1 MRPYTH
7 RISPD
12 GKAWFWWQIRAS
24 RIEYNNPNPV
34 MLVTTTDV
42 SPFKE
47 NETQLL
53 ESNERL
59 RSAFEQTT
67 QGMWE
72 VDLQSR
78 IFTLYHYSKSP
89 QVTAPPQGKF
99 PDFLIENGWIHPS
112 SVKHF
117 REFARELLEGRI
129 QGYGNF
135 IIQFQDTGCYS
146 WASLSYQR
154 LEDDAGAAR
163 AVGIIEKPP
172 QTMQGPRET
181 ILTEH
186 ALPDA
191 MTPYLVGVLHGNLS
205 RNSVEKYWM
214 EGRHAGRGTISC
226 AQALEQGRKKMFSED
241 DRRSLST
248 YFDAAQLLA
257 LFARGERICSMD
269 YRRVDGS
276 GSIGWVNCRMNL
288 AQDSL
293 TRDIHLYLWLLRA
306 DARHRYE
313 QELETPP
320 VRDAETGLYDRA
332 TTRALVEARMNQGMA
347 VPCAFALIQLE
358 GLDRLEQTSPRQG
371 SHPAAVLGP
380 RALVGQYTR
389 QELLMFFPEI
399 ANQDEVKQMLEGAF
413 AFVRTSLADVK
424 GMDSLG
430 FVAEVVAGDPAQAHE
445 AAVFLTRNMAS
456 TTAGEEGEPWR
467 LAVLPLK
474 NDQRMAGFLCIE
486 NPREHLED
494 AALAAMLVPHIAG
507 EEKRFHPQGQ
517 EQEDSGEALLLSLPN
532 LRSYTNAVCTLTSDA
547 YSSMGAVCLD
557 IPGLPSINGSLG
569 FAYGREVLQYVS
581 RALAD
586 LFGSTH
592 LFRTWDAEFV
602 TLCPNTTHEI
612 FLGRCN
618 RLRSVL
624 ECRYPKTVRVGYT
637 WADGVF
643 TGKELVNEARS
654 IMRCERVPLQ
664 YRQDCA
670 QGATLHSARDFI
682 RPKRFTVYFQPKVN
696 MTDGTV
702 TGAEALVRGLDE
714 RGRLVSS
721 GRFIPEM
728 EEKGLI
734 RDLDLYVLNRTL
746 AQLDQWRRKGLA
758 SLPVSVN
765 FSRFT
770 LSDPALPASVLAI
783 QSQYPLL
790 EPCLVEVEITE
801 SAGNVESKSLSDA
814 MDRFHQ
820 LGLQFALDD
829 FGSQYAN
836 VALLTHVKFNCLKL
850 DRTLIS
856 DLAGNRCS
864 QMLVR
869 DLVEICHTSGM
880 RCVAE
885 GVETQAQKEV
895 LLQAGCIY
903 GQGFL
908 FDPPLSAEAF
918 EKKYLHGT
926 QKQ

>member
-24 RIEYNNPNPV
+24 RIEYNNPYPV

-112 SVKHF
+112 SVKNF

-146 WASLSYQR
+146 WASLSYRR
-154 LEDDAGAAR
+154 LEDDAGAVR

-191 MTPYLVGVLHGNLS
+191 LTPYLVGALHGNLS

-226 AQALEQGRKKMFSED
+226 AQAMEQGRKKMFSED
-241 DRRSLST
+241 DRRSLSA
-248 YFDAAQLLA
+248 YFDVAQLLA

-276 GSIGWVNCRMNL
+276 GSIGWVNCLMNL

-389 QELLMFFPEI
+389 QELLVFFPE
-399 ANQDEVKQMLEGAF
+399 ANQDEAKQMLEGAF
-413 AFVRTSLADVK
+413 AFVRT
-424 GMDSLG
+424 
-430 FVAEVVAGDPAQAHE
+430 
-445 AAVFLTRNMAS
+445 
-456 TTAGEEGEPWR
+456 PWR
-467 LAVLPLK
+467 
-474 NDQRMAGFLCIE
+474 M
-486 NPREHLED
+486 
-494 AALAAMLVPHIAG
+494 
-507 EEKRFHPQGQ
+507 
-517 EQEDSGEALLLSLPN
+517 
-532 LRSYTNAVCTLTSDA
+532 
-547 YSSMGAVCLD
+547 
-557 IPGLPSINGSLG
+557 
-569 FAYGREVLQYVS
+569 
-581 RALAD
+581 
-586 LFGSTH
+586 
-592 LFRTWDAEFV
+592 
-602 TLCPNTTHEI
+602 
-612 FLGRCN
+612 
-618 RLRSVL
+618 
-624 ECRYPKTVRVGYT
+624 
-637 WADGVF
+637 
-643 TGKELVNEARS
+643 
-654 IMRCERVPLQ
+654 
-664 YRQDCA
+664 
-670 QGATLHSARDFI
+670 
-682 RPKRFTVYFQPKVN
+682 
-696 MTDGTV
+696 
-702 TGAEALVRGLDE
+702 
-714 RGRLVSS
+714 
-721 GRFIPEM
+721 
-728 EEKGLI
+728 
-734 RDLDLYVLNRTL
+734 
-746 AQLDQWRRKGLA
+746 
-758 SLPVSVN
+758 
-765 FSRFT
+765 
-770 LSDPALPASVLAI
+770 
-783 QSQYPLL
+783 
-790 EPCLVEVEITE
+790 
-801 SAGNVESKSLSDA
+801 
-814 MDRFHQ
+814 
-820 LGLQFALDD
+820 
-829 FGSQYAN
+829 
-836 VALLTHVKFNCLKL
+836 
-850 DRTLIS
+850 
-856 DLAGNRCS
+856 
-864 QMLVR
+864 
-869 DLVEICHTSGM
+869 
-880 RCVAE
+880 
-885 GVETQAQKEV
+885 
-895 LLQAGCIY
+895 
-903 GQGFL
+903 
-908 FDPPLSAEAF
+908 
-918 EKKYLHGT
+918 
-926 QKQ
+926 

>member
-1 MRPYTH
+1 MPQYSQDLPGKTQEGFQTVNTISLGGLLENMDSGVALLEMGETIRLIYVSPSFCRVLGVEAEHFPLPRSLAQIIHPDDWPHLEQTLRQGAAQGGHIQHTH

-24 RIEYNNPNPV
+24 RIEYNNPYPV

-112 SVKHF
+112 SVKLF

-146 WASLSYQR
+146 WASLSYRR
-154 LEDDAGAAR
+154 LEDDAGAVR

-241 DRRSLST
+241 DRRSLNA
-248 YFDAAQLLA
+248 YFDVAQLLA

-276 GSIGWVNCRMNL
+276 GSIGWVNCLMNL

-332 TTRALVEARMNQGMA
+332 TTRALVEARMDQGMA

-371 SHPAAVLGP
+371 SHPAAVLGAVLGP

-389 QELLMFFPEI
+389 QELLVFFPE
-399 ANQDEVKQMLEGAF
+399 ANQDEAKQMLEGAF

-424 GMDSLG
+424 GMDSLR
-430 FVAEVVAGDPAQAHE
+430 FVAGVVAGDAAQAHE
-445 AAVFLTRNMAS
+445 AAVIAQCHQLCQGWQNAS
-456 TTAGEEGEPWR
+456 SDIVAFSQEAGDWSQLRQSCPE
-467 LAVLPLK
+467 
-474 NDQRMAGFLCIE
+474 DQVTVQ
-486 NPREHLED
+486 
-494 AALAAMLVPHIAG
+494 AALPERPLTEEEKDTALKCVSAMLSAG
-507 EEKRFHPQGQ
+507 SSHASALPEGAGGRVLNPKHGFHDCRRGGGAMAFGCASPEKR
-517 EQEDSGEALLLSLPN
+517 
-532 LRSYTNAVCTLTSDA
+532 
-547 YSSMGAVCLD
+547 
-557 IPGLPSINGSLG
+557 
-569 FAYGREVLQYVS
+569 
-581 RALAD
+581 
-586 LFGSTH
+586 ST
-592 LFRTWDAEFV
+592 
-602 TLCPNTTHEI
+602 
-612 FLGRCN
+612 
-618 RLRSVL
+618 
-624 ECRYPKTVRVGYT
+624 
-637 WADGVF
+637 DG
-643 TGKELVNEARS
+643 
-654 IMRCERVPLQ
+654 RVPLHRESPGTPGGCSPGSHAGSPHCGGGKALSPPGPGTG
-664 YRQDCA
+664 RQWRGSFAEPAQPAFLYQCRMHPYLGCIQLHGRGVPGYSRSA
-670 QGATLHSARDFI
+670 VHQWQPGLCVRQGGFAICFQGAGGPFREHPSFSHL
-682 RPKRFTVYFQPKVN
+682 
-696 MTDGTV
+696 
-702 TGAEALVRGLDE
+702 
-714 RGRLVSS
+714 GR
-721 GRFIPEM
+721 
-728 EEKGLI
+728 
-734 RDLDLYVLNRTL
+734 
-746 AQLDQWRRKGLA
+746 
-758 SLPVSVN
+758 
-765 FSRFT
+765 
-770 LSDPALPASVLAI
+770 
-783 QSQYPLL
+783 
-790 EPCLVEVEITE
+790 
-801 SAGNVESKSLSDA
+801 
-814 MDRFHQ
+814 
-820 LGLQFALDD
+820 
-829 FGSQYAN
+829 
-836 VALLTHVKFNCLKL
+836 
-850 DRTLIS
+850 
-856 DLAGNRCS
+856 
-864 QMLVR
+864 
-869 DLVEICHTSGM
+869 
-880 RCVAE
+880 
-885 GVETQAQKEV
+885 
-895 LLQAGCIY
+895 
-903 GQGFL
+903 
-908 FDPPLSAEAF
+908 
-918 EKKYLHGT
+918 
-926 QKQ
+926 

>member
-1 MRPYTH
+1 MEAEHFPLPRPLAQIIHPDDWPHLEQTLRQGAAQGGHIQHTH

-24 RIEYNNPNPV
+24 RIEYNNPYPV

-72 VDLQSR
+72 VDLQCR

-112 SVKHF
+112 SVKNF

-146 WASLSYQR
+146 WASLSYRR

-191 MTPYLVGVLHGNLS
+191 LTPYLVGVLHGNLS

-241 DRRSLST
+241 DRRSLSA
-248 YFDAAQLLA
+248 YFDVAQLLA
-257 LFARGERICSMD
+257 LFARGKRICSMD

-371 SHPAAVLGP
+371 SYPAAVLGAVLGP

-389 QELLMFFPEI
+389 QELLVFFPE

-424 GMDSLG
+424 GMDSLR
-430 FVAEVVAGDPAQAHE
+430 FVAGVVAGDAAQAHE
-445 AAVFLTRNMAS
+445 AAVIAQCHQLCQGWQNASSDIVAFSQEAGDWSQLRQSCPEDQVTVQEALPERPLTEEEKD
-456 TTAGEEGEPWR
+456 TA
-467 LAVLPLK
+467 LK
-474 NDQRMAGFLCIE
+474 CVS
-486 NPREHLED
+486 
-494 AALAAMLVPHIAG
+494 AMLSAG
-507 EEKRFHPQGQ
+507 SSHASALPEGAGGRVLNPKHGFHDCRRGGGAMAFGCASPEKRSTDGRVPLYRESPGTPGGCSPGSHAGSPHCG
-517 EQEDSGEALLLSLPN
+517 GGKALSLPGPGTGRQWRGSFAEPAQPAF
-532 LRSYTNAVCTLTSDA
+532 LYQCRMHPYLGCIQLHGHGVPGYSRPAVHQWQ
-547 YSSMGAVCLD
+547 
-557 IPGLPSINGSLG
+557 PGLCVRQGG
-569 FAYGREVLQYVS
+569 FAICFQGAGGPFREHPS
-581 RALAD
+581 
-586 LFGSTH
+586 FSH
-592 LFRTWDAEFV
+592 
-602 TLCPNTTHEI
+602 
-612 FLGRCN
+612 LGR
-618 RLRSVL
+618 
-624 ECRYPKTVRVGYT
+624 
-637 WADGVF
+637 
-643 TGKELVNEARS
+643 
-654 IMRCERVPLQ
+654 
-664 YRQDCA
+664 
-670 QGATLHSARDFI
+670 
-682 RPKRFTVYFQPKVN
+682 
-696 MTDGTV
+696 
-702 TGAEALVRGLDE
+702 
-714 RGRLVSS
+714 
-721 GRFIPEM
+721 
-728 EEKGLI
+728 
-734 RDLDLYVLNRTL
+734 
-746 AQLDQWRRKGLA
+746 
-758 SLPVSVN
+758 
-765 FSRFT
+765 
-770 LSDPALPASVLAI
+770 
-783 QSQYPLL
+783 
-790 EPCLVEVEITE
+790 
-801 SAGNVESKSLSDA
+801 
-814 MDRFHQ
+814 
-820 LGLQFALDD
+820 
-829 FGSQYAN
+829 
-836 VALLTHVKFNCLKL
+836 
-850 DRTLIS
+850 
-856 DLAGNRCS
+856 
-864 QMLVR
+864 
-869 DLVEICHTSGM
+869 
-880 RCVAE
+880 
-885 GVETQAQKEV
+885 
-895 LLQAGCIY
+895 
-903 GQGFL
+903 
-908 FDPPLSAEAF
+908 
-918 EKKYLHGT
+918 
-926 QKQ
+926 

>member
-1 MRPYTH
+1 
-7 RISPD
+7 
-12 GKAWFWWQIRAS
+12 
-24 RIEYNNPNPV
+24 

-146 WASLSYQR
+146 WASLSYRR
-154 LEDDAGAAR
+154 LEDDAGAVR

-241 DRRSLST
+241 DRRSLSA

-276 GSIGWVNCRMNL
+276 GSIGWVNCLMNL

-293 TRDIHLYLWLLRA
+293 TGDIHLYLWLLRA

-320 VRDAETGLYDRA
+320 VRDAESGLYDRA
-332 TTRALVEARMNQGMA
+332 TTRALVEARMNQGKA

-371 SHPAAVLGP
+371 SHPAAVLGAVLGP

-389 QELLMFFPEI
+389 QELLVFSPV

-413 AFVRTSLADVK
+413 AFVRTSLAAVK
-424 GMDSLG
+424 GMDSLR
-430 FVAEVVAGDPAQAHE
+430 FVAGV
-445 AAVFLTRNMAS
+445 
-456 TTAGEEGEPWR
+456 EP
-467 LAVLPLK
+467 LATY
-474 NDQRMAGFLCIE
+474 D
-486 NPREHLED
+486 
-494 AALAAMLVPHIAG
+494 
-507 EEKRFHPQGQ
+507 
-517 EQEDSGEALLLSLPN
+517 
-532 LRSYTNAVCTLTSDA
+532 
-547 YSSMGAVCLD
+547 
-557 IPGLPSINGSLG
+557 
-569 FAYGREVLQYVS
+569 
-581 RALAD
+581 
-586 LFGSTH
+586 
-592 LFRTWDAEFV
+592 
-602 TLCPNTTHEI
+602 
-612 FLGRCN
+612 
-618 RLRSVL
+618 
-624 ECRYPKTVRVGYT
+624 
-637 WADGVF
+637 
-643 TGKELVNEARS
+643 
-654 IMRCERVPLQ
+654 
-664 YRQDCA
+664 
-670 QGATLHSARDFI
+670 
-682 RPKRFTVYFQPKVN
+682 
-696 MTDGTV
+696 
-702 TGAEALVRGLDE
+702 LDE
-714 RGRLVSS
+714 
-721 GRFIPEM
+721 
-728 EEKGLI
+728 
-734 RDLDLYVLNRTL
+734 
-746 AQLDQWRRKGLA
+746 
-758 SLPVSVN
+758 
-765 FSRFT
+765 
-770 LSDPALPASVLAI
+770 
-783 QSQYPLL
+783 
-790 EPCLVEVEITE
+790 
-801 SAGNVESKSLSDA
+801 
-814 MDRFHQ
+814 
-820 LGLQFALDD
+820 
-829 FGSQYAN
+829 
-836 VALLTHVKFNCLKL
+836 
-850 DRTLIS
+850 
-856 DLAGNRCS
+856 
-864 QMLVR
+864 
-869 DLVEICHTSGM
+869 
-880 RCVAE
+880 
-885 GVETQAQKEV
+885 
-895 LLQAGCIY
+895 
-903 GQGFL
+903 
-908 FDPPLSAEAF
+908 
-918 EKKYLHGT
+918 
-926 QKQ
+926 

>member
-1 MRPYTH
+1 MLRH
-7 RISPD
+7 GFSFFISNREISD
-12 GKAWFWWQIRAS
+12 FDS
-24 RIEYNNPNPV
+24 R
-34 MLVTTTDV
+34 
-42 SPFKE
+42 
-47 NETQLL
+47 
-53 ESNERL
+53 
-59 RSAFEQTT
+59 
-67 QGMWE
+67 
-72 VDLQSR
+72 
-78 IFTLYHYSKSP
+78 
-89 QVTAPPQGKF
+89 
-99 PDFLIENGWIHPS
+99 
-112 SVKHF
+112 
-117 REFARELLEGRI
+117 
-129 QGYGNF
+129 
-135 IIQFQDTGCYS
+135 DTGCYS

-191 MTPYLVGVLHGNLS
+191 LTPYLVGALHGNLS

-241 DRRSLST
+241 GRRSLSA

-276 GSIGWVNCRMNL
+276 ESIGWVNCLMNL
-288 AQDSL
+288 VQDSL

-320 VRDAETGLYDRA
+320 VRDAEMGLYDRA

-389 QELLMFFPEI
+389 QELLVFFPE
-399 ANQDEVKQMLEGAF
+399 ANQDEAKQMLEGAF
-413 AFVRTSLADVK
+413 AFVRTSLTDVK
-424 GMDSLG
+424 GMDSLR
-430 FVAEVVAGDPAQAHE
+430 FVAGVVAGDAAQAHE
-445 AAVFLTRNMAS
+445 AAVIAQCHQLCQGWQNAS
-456 TTAGEEGEPWR
+456 SDIVAFSQEAGDWSQLRQSCPE
-467 LAVLPLK
+467 
-474 NDQRMAGFLCIE
+474 DQVTVQ
-486 NPREHLED
+486 
-494 AALAAMLVPHIAG
+494 AALPERPLTEEEKDTALKCVSAMLSAG
-507 EEKRFHPQGQ
+507 SSHASALPEGAGGRVLNPKHGFHDCRRGGGALAFGCASPEKRSTDGRVPLHRESPGTPGGCSPGSHAGSPHCGGGKALSPPGPGTGRQWRGSFAEPAQPAFLYQCRMHPYLGCIQLHGRGVPGY
-517 EQEDSGEALLLSLPN
+517 SRP
-532 LRSYTNAVCTLTSDA
+532 AVHQWQ
-547 YSSMGAVCLD
+547 
-557 IPGLPSINGSLG
+557 PGLCVRRGG
-569 FAYGREVLQYVS
+569 FAICFQGAGGPFR
-581 RALAD
+581 D
-586 LFGSTH
+586 TH

-602 TLCPNTTHEI
+602 PLCPNTTHEV

-670 QGATLHSARDFI
+670 QGATLHSAGDFI

-714 RGRLVSS
+714 KGRLVSS

-770 LSDPALPASVLAI
+770 LFDPTLPASVLAI

-790 EPCLVEVEITE
+790 EPGLVEVEITE

-836 VALLTHVKFNCLKL
+836 VALLTHVKFDCLKL

>member
-24 RIEYNNPNPV
+24 RIEYNNPYPV

-112 SVKHF
+112 SVKLF

-154 LEDDAGAAR
+154 LEDDAGAVR

-191 MTPYLVGVLHGNLS
+191 MTPYLVGALHGNLS

-241 DRRSLST
+241 DRRSLSA
-248 YFDAAQLLA
+248 YFDVAQLLA

-276 GSIGWVNCRMNL
+276 GSIGWVNCLMNL

-371 SHPAAVLGP
+371 SHPAAMLGAVLGAVLGP

-389 QELLMFFPEI
+389 QELLVFFPE
-399 ANQDEVKQMLEGAF
+399 ANQDEVKQMLEGVF

-424 GMDSLG
+424 GMDSLR
-430 FVAEVVAGDPAQAHE
+430 FVAGVVAGDAAQAHE
-445 AAVFLTRNMAS
+445 AAVIAQCHQLCQGWQNASSDIVAFSQEAGDWSQLRQSCPEDQVTVQEALPERPLTEEEKD
-456 TTAGEEGEPWR
+456 TA
-467 LAVLPLK
+467 LK
-474 NDQRMAGFLCIE
+474 CVS
-486 NPREHLED
+486 
-494 AALAAMLVPHIAG
+494 AMLSAG
-507 EEKRFHPQGQ
+507 SSHASALPEGAGGRALNPKHGFHDCRRGGGAMAFGCASPEKR
-517 EQEDSGEALLLSLPN
+517 
-532 LRSYTNAVCTLTSDA
+532 
-547 YSSMGAVCLD
+547 
-557 IPGLPSINGSLG
+557 
-569 FAYGREVLQYVS
+569 
-581 RALAD
+581 
-586 LFGSTH
+586 ST
-592 LFRTWDAEFV
+592 
-602 TLCPNTTHEI
+602 
-612 FLGRCN
+612 
-618 RLRSVL
+618 
-624 ECRYPKTVRVGYT
+624 
-637 WADGVF
+637 DG
-643 TGKELVNEARS
+643 
-654 IMRCERVPLQ
+654 RVPL
-664 YRQDCA
+664 YRESPGTPGGCSPGSHAGSPHCGGGKALSPPGPGTGRQWRGSFAEPAQPAFLYQCRMHPYLGCIQLHGRGVPGYSRPA
-670 QGATLHSARDFI
+670 VHQWQPGLCVRQGGFAICFQGAGGPFREHPSFSHL
-682 RPKRFTVYFQPKVN
+682 
-696 MTDGTV
+696 
-702 TGAEALVRGLDE
+702 
-714 RGRLVSS
+714 GR
-721 GRFIPEM
+721 
-728 EEKGLI
+728 
-734 RDLDLYVLNRTL
+734 
-746 AQLDQWRRKGLA
+746 
-758 SLPVSVN
+758 
-765 FSRFT
+765 
-770 LSDPALPASVLAI
+770 
-783 QSQYPLL
+783 
-790 EPCLVEVEITE
+790 
-801 SAGNVESKSLSDA
+801 
-814 MDRFHQ
+814 
-820 LGLQFALDD
+820 
-829 FGSQYAN
+829 
-836 VALLTHVKFNCLKL
+836 
-850 DRTLIS
+850 
-856 DLAGNRCS
+856 
-864 QMLVR
+864 
-869 DLVEICHTSGM
+869 
-880 RCVAE
+880 
-885 GVETQAQKEV
+885 
-895 LLQAGCIY
+895 
-903 GQGFL
+903 
-908 FDPPLSAEAF
+908 
-918 EKKYLHGT
+918 
-926 QKQ
+926 